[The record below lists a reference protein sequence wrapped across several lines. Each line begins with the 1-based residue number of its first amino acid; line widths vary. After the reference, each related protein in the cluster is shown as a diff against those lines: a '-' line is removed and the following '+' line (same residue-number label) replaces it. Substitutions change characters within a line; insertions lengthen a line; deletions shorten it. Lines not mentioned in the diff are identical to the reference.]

1 MDNAALPAKIGQ
13 MLTGYWVTQMIHV
26 AAKLDLAGRL
36 AAGPRKAEELAK
48 ETGTRPREMYRLL
61 RGLASLGLF
70 AELEAR
76 QFQNTPLSETLID
89 GVPGSQR
96 AMAVM
101 MGEEHYAAWS
111 ELMYCLQTGKT
122 GIEKV
127 YGKPLFKYLAANPE
141 QAVVFDAA
149 MTSVHG
155 IETPAML
162 AAYDFS
168 GIRML
173 ADIGGGN
180 GSLLS
185 ATLQK
190 HSGLQGLLY
199 DLPHVIERS
208 RQNIAAAGLAERC
221 QCVAGDFFEGVPAG
235 ADAYMVRQILHDW
248 DDAESIAILKNIRRA
263 IGDNPQGKLLV
274 LESVIP
280 PGNDPRF
287 GKLLDLNMLVVP
299 GGLERTEAEYRELF
313 AQADFRLHRIVPTV
327 TEASVVEG
335 LPV

>member
-1 MDNAALPAKIGQ
+1 MDDAALPGKIGQ
-13 MLTGYWVTQMIHV
+13 MLTGYWVAQMVYV

-36 AAGPRKAEELAK
+36 AAGPRVADELAK

-70 AELEAR
+70 AELEPR
-76 QFQNTPLSETLID
+76 RFQNTPLSATLID

-101 MGEEHYAAWS
+101 TGEEHYSAWS
-111 ELMYCLQTGKT
+111 ELMYCLKTGKT

-127 YGKPLFKYLAANPE
+127 YGKPLFEYLAANPE
-141 QAVVFDAA
+141 PAVTFDAA

-155 IETPAML
+155 LETPAML

-168 GIRML
+168 GIQVL

-180 GSLLS
+180 GSLIS

-190 HSGLQGLLY
+190 HPGLKGLLY
-199 DLPHVIERS
+199 DQPHVIERS
-208 RQNIAAAGLAERC
+208 QKNIAAAGLAGRC
-221 QCVAGDFFEGVPAG
+221 QCVAGNFFESVPAG
-235 ADAYMVRQILHDW
+235 PDAYLMRHILHDW
-248 DDAESIAILKNIRRA
+248 DDAESIAILKTIRRA
-263 IGDNPQGKLLV
+263 IGSNAQGKLLV
-274 LESVIP
+274 LETVIP
-280 PGNDPRF
+280 PGNDPMF

-299 GGLERTEAEYRELF
+299 GGLERTELEYRELF
-313 AQADFRLHRIVPTV
+313 AQADFRLHRIVPTA
-327 TEASVVEG
+327 TEVSVVEG
-335 LPV
+335 VPV